1 MKDNEKAHNM
11 AIINYRLLAKI
22 REVKDRPYLPSGVQ
36 IDYDLLGKVLEK
48 KKENGTIL

>member
-1 MKDNEKAHNM
+1 MVK
-11 AIINYRLLAKI
+11 INYRLLAKI
-22 REVKDRPYLPSGVQ
+22 REAKDKPYLPSGFH